1 MFMAKDLV
9 TDLHDACASAPLELR
24 IHDRV
29 RRAVPEKFPGLDKLE
44 GNEDEG
50 AAEGAEGAEGG
61 GGKNAKGSFDADG
74 FPVAD
79 AYARAFFDLR
89 SACEWPR
96 TQTKFHLEANLDGVS
111 ALPGGGVGASLDWTC
126 RPGRYLSL
134 IHI

>member
-9 TDLHDACASAPLELR
+9 TNLHDACASAPLELR

-61 GGKNAKGSFDADG
+61 GKTRKVRSTPTGS
-74 FPVAD
+74 P
-79 AYARAFFDLR
+79 
-89 SACEWPR
+89 SPKR
-96 TQTKFHLEANLDGVS
+96 TPERFST
-111 ALPGGGVGASLDWTC
+111 
-126 RPGRYLSL
+126 
-134 IHI
+134 